1 MNQNV
6 RLANEAWE
14 ALFTAHTNLMR
25 GFLESDAWSD
35 VTMREYD
42 VLYTL
47 TKHNRP
53 VRLNEL
59 RDSVLLSQPALSR
72 LIDRLV
78 DRGLVSRTPDPDDRR
93 AVALEL
99 TEAGREVQRTAGRIH
114 AVDVSRAMDTF
125 DDDELTSLK
134 TLCGKLT
141 AAVTSQESLL
151 P

>member
-14 ALFTAHTNLMR
+14 SLFTAHTVLMR
-25 GFLESDAWSD
+25 GFLESDAWCD
-35 VTMREYD
+35 MTMRDYD

-47 TKHNRP
+47 TKHDRP

-59 RDSVLLSQPALSR
+59 RDGVLLSQPALSR

-78 DRGLVSRTPDPDDRR
+78 ERGLVSRTPDPEDRR

-99 TEAGREVQRTAGRIH
+99 TEAGREMQRTAGRIH
-114 AVDVSRAMDTF
+114 AADVSRRMDVL

-134 TLCGKLT
+134 TLCAKLAT
-141 AAVTSQESLL
+141 ASAT
-151 P
+151 